1 VANMKGPERRMSHPL
16 DDLLSFAERSYIRM
30 QAEGLISHCLAQGD
44 VTAFD
49 DLVEGLVLAG
59 DSSLAVMH
67 EIIEE
72 IDAAKSKHRQ
82 EGLGVRQDL
91 SDALEEFGVHLPQ
104 LMLVTPPEAFHRIV
118 TQGLKA
124 EIRQAAPGLAKED
137 EILLEEIC
145 ADAAERITKVARRM
159 ALLGQI
165 EANVRDW
172 WGCLAYHAARSSDH
186 SGDSEPHSPVQ

>member
-1 VANMKGPERRMSHPL
+1 MSRPL

-44 VTAFD
+44 ASAFD

-67 EIIEE
+67 EILEE
-72 IDAAKSKHRQ
+72 INAAKAQHRQ

-91 SDALEEFGVHLPQ
+91 TDALAEFGVHLPQ
-104 LMLVTPPEAFHRIV
+104 LMSTAGPETFHRIV
-118 TQGLKA
+118 TQGLKL

-137 EILLEEIC
+137 EALLEEIC

-172 WGCLAYHAARSSDH
+172 SGCLAYHAARSFDH
-186 SGDSEPHSPVQ
+186 PGKGEISPPIQ